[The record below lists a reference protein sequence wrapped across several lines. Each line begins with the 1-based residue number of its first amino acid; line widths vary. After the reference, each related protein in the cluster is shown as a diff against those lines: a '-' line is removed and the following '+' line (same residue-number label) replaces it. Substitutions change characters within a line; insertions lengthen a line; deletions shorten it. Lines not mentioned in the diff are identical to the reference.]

1 MVIEDTKYKNKTFD
15 NIDPSDE
22 EIQNAFNAKLANK
35 LMKIKNRHYIFGLQL
50 SPNGE
55 VGYPPSYILDSV
67 APLNYDTD
75 VKHVIK
81 LVKQLQSTES
91 NE

>member
-22 EIQNAFNAKLANK
+22 EIQNAFNAELANK

-55 VGYPPSYILDSV
+55 VGYPPSYILDS
-67 APLNYDTD
+67 D